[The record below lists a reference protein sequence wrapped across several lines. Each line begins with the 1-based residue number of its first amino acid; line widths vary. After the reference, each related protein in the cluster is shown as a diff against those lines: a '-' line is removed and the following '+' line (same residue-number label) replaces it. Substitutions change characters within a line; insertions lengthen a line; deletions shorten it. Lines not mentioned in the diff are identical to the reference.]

1 MVALQSVA
9 GVVLVVLGAGLATYT
24 ARHWR
29 RYRAVADTPTTDLSR
44 VEEGPVELKG
54 TVAEA
59 YTTAE
64 PTIRGGPEPVV
75 EAWEVEEWNERGDG
89 ARWKTLALGVD
100 GGRFLLETDEGEV
113 AVDVPTASSGSFS
126 LPEALLSTGMTGV
139 AVDDVAV
146 EVARMPSV
154 RVDPDER
161 PSDRIRSFV
170 HAHRDV
176 DGQTDSITNLI
187 DVGNA
192 HGERKYHSQ
201 TVEVGDEVYVLG
213 RATAIEDA
221 PHPPRAEHMTVRG
234 GPEDGVPMVVSTL
247 REDRLVSRGRT
258 RTRVAGVAAA
268 LALGAGVWLLWAP
281 YVAGAL

>member
-1 MVALQSVA
+1 MAALQTAA
-9 GVVLVVLGAGLATYT
+9 GVVLVAVGAVFATYT

-29 RYRAVADTPTTDLSR
+29 QYRAVAATPTTDLSR
-44 VEEGPVELKG
+44 VEEGPVEVKG
-54 TVAEA
+54 TVTEA
-59 YTTAE
+59 SATAE
-64 PTIRGGPEPVV
+64 PTIRGGPDPVV

-100 GGRFLLETDEGEV
+100 GGRFLLETDDGEIE
-113 AVDVPTASSGSFS
+113 VDVPTSSSGSFS

-139 AVDDVAV
+139 ALDDVAV
-146 EVARMPSV
+146 EVARMPYAQV
-154 RVDPDER
+154 EPDER
-161 PSDRIRSFV
+161 PPDRVRSFV

-187 DVGNA
+187 DIGNA

-213 RATAIEDA
+213 RATESADA

-234 GPEDGVPMVVSTL
+234 GPEDGVPMIVSTL
-247 REDRLVSRGRT
+247 REDRIVSQGRT
-258 RTRVAGVAAA
+258 RTRVAGAGAA
-268 LALGAGVWLLWAP
+268 LALAAGIWLLWAP
-281 YVAGAL
+281 YLAGAL